1 MFYVSYRCFTNRGF
15 IHEKVTRYG
24 VFRVVASWA
33 VEPEYFIYQSIVNQ
47 SFAITNLDENVV
59 VTSNGEFI
67 TDGLAVAGEV

>member
-1 MFYVSYRCFTNRGF
+1 MFYVSYRCFTNRGV

-24 VFRVVASWA
+24 LFRVVASWA

-67 TDGLAVAGEV
+67 TDGLAVARKN

>member
-33 VEPEYFIYQSIVNQ
+33 VEPQYFIYQSSVNRLLK
-47 SFAITNLDENVV
+47 ITDVDKNVV

-67 TDGLAVAGEV
+67 TDGLAVAGKV